1 MLHPLLVPIPNHQS
15 SARRGGRGVAGACI
29 LEAHGMLSGGCGM
42 RPDEWPEDG
51 QLSAEQM
58 VRLYADEVRALYG
71 MSLAEY
77 DAARAAGRLPARP
90 RAAVAALEVFSGR
103 VFDPL

>member
-1 MLHPLLVPIPNHQS
+1 M
-15 SARRGGRGVAGACI
+15 
-29 LEAHGMLSGGCGM
+29 M
-42 RPDEWPEDG
+42 
-51 QLSAEQM
+51 
-58 VRLYADEVRALYG
+58 RLYADEVRALYG

-77 DAARAAGRLPARP
+77 DAARAAGRRPARP